1 MINQEALITFSYLLP
16 ASISVLYILAMGARF
31 YDLRSNIRAEPL
43 PYNYSIILRISLLT
57 LDISNNSFILRAAE
71 FIEILLVIFYSETKR
86 DYLSGV
92 LFVNISAII
101 MQIFLMCYEYKKRV
115 PLFFAHKIYWILN
128 WLFLLVSFALL
139 INYVNSLHLTLK
151 GHIYEYCLSLF
162 RIVDYTVLLVFTLFL
177 RRQDLSEFESVGFW
191 RNEFPDIDLSD
202 SERRARLSTLNGICY
217 QLSQANSGSLFLQI
231 DVKKRWN
238 IVNDDVEVKLEIQ
251 IVGLDKQFKLKKSV
265 SEIFEW
271 HQSYIYENAD
281 YFEQHPNELL
291 SLNFFVKQI
300 QDSQDLQLINNI
312 QRYLN
317 AIISKLDLITQSFMD
332 FIELSQQEKAL
343 VDEIKQIN
351 NIQSN
356 QKSSLAIKQIQPIRK
371 QKWDVQSEYLPYMQV
386 HITEHQTIK
395 SNNQSFLQYTLVV
408 QFDNETFVVQ
418 KRFKEFFE
426 FCEQMK
432 SQLETKNFPPFP
444 QKTLIKLTNE
454 EIEERKQELEI
465 FMKLLLNDRQYHISL
480 LFRFIGMPQ
489 QIEDLVRNMQRQIIT
504 DSEQIVKLYIK
515 NIGYEEFHGKD
526 GEKFFR
532 YSFQISF
539 GDQKHIIWKRF
550 SQFDELHYL
559 LKQRY
564 QQLPQL
570 PFKTTAAL
578 QQISP
583 NLRSLNLQQYL
594 QDLIKV
600 PAIGE
605 NVHLRQFLEMKNF
618 QGNLDIENVI
628 GSLPQLEN
636 ILEKLDKNN
645 KDIDQLDN
653 MKSRLW
659 Q

>member
-31 YDLRSNIRAEPL
+31 YDLRSNIQAEPL

-57 LDISNNSFILRAAE
+57 LDITAE

-101 MQIFLMCYEYKKRV
+101 MQIFLMCYEFKKRV
-115 PLFFAHKIYWILN
+115 PLFFAHKIYWIFN
-128 WLFLLVSFALL
+128 WLILLVSFAML
-139 INYVNSLHLTLK
+139 INYK
-151 GHIYEYCLSLF
+151 GHIFEYCLSLF
-162 RIVDYTVLLVFTLFL
+162 RIIDYSILLVFTLFI

-191 RNEFPDIDLSD
+191 RNEFPDIDLQD
-202 SERRARLSTLNGICY
+202 SQRRARLSTLN
-217 QLSQANSGSLFLQI
+217 ANSGSLFLQI

-238 IVNDDVEVKLEIQ
+238 IVDDDVEVKLEIQ

-265 SEIFEW
+265 SEIFQW
-271 HQSYIYENAD
+271 HQSYINENAD

-317 AIISKLDLITQSFMD
+317 AIISKLDLITYSFMD
-332 FIELSQQEKAL
+332 FIELSQSEKTL

-351 NIQSN
+351 HVQNN
-356 QKSSLAIKQIQPIRK
+356 QKPSITIKQIQPIRK

-386 HITEHQTIK
+386 NITEHQTIK
-395 SNNQSFLQYTLVV
+395 NINETFIQYTLVV
-408 QFDNETFVVQ
+408 QFENENYVVQ

-426 FCEQMK
+426 FSEQIK
-432 SQLETKNFPPFP
+432 NLLEAKYFPPFP
-444 QKTLIKLTNE
+444 QKTIIKLTNE
-454 EIEERKQELEI
+454 EIEERKQDLEI
-465 FMKLLLNDRQYHISL
+465 FMKILLNDRQYHISL

-489 QIEDLVRNMQRQIIT
+489 QIEDQVRNMQKLIIKN
-504 DSEQIVKLYIK
+504 SEQIVKLHIK
-515 NIGYEEFHGKD
+515 NIGYEEFYGKD

-532 YSFQISF
+532 YSFQISI
-539 GDQKHIIWKRF
+539 GDLKHIIWKRF
-550 SQFDELHYL
+550 SQFDELHQL

-600 PAIGE
+600 PNIGE
-605 NVHLRQFLEMKNF
+605 NIHLRQFLEIKSF
-618 QGNLDIENVI
+618 QEYLNTDDLI

-636 ILEKLDKNN
+636 ILQKLDKNN

>member
-43 PYNYSIILRISLLT
+43 PYNYSIILRITLLT
-57 LDISNNSFILRAAE
+57 LDITAE

-115 PLFFAHKIYWILN
+115 PLFFAHKIYWIVN

-139 INYVNSLHLTLK
+139 INQQ
-151 GHIYEYCLSLF
+151 GQIYEYCLSLF

-191 RNEFPDIDLSD
+191 RNEFPDIDLQD
-202 SERRARLSTLNGICY
+202 SERRARLSTLN
-217 QLSQANSGSLFLQI
+217 ANSGSLFLQI

-265 SEIFEW
+265 SDIFEW
-271 HQSYIYENAD
+271 HQSYVNENAD
-281 YFEQHPNELL
+281 YFDQHPNELL

-426 FCEQMK
+426 FCEQIK

-465 FMKLLLNDRQYHISL
+465 FMKILLNDRQYHISL
-480 LFRFIGMPQ
+480 LFRFIGMSQ
-489 QIEDLVRNMQRQIIT
+489 QIEDLVRNTQRQIIA

-515 NIGYEEFHGKD
+515 NIGYEEFYGKD
-526 GEKFFR
+526 GEKYFR

-550 SQFDELHYL
+550 SQFDELHQL

-564 QQLPQL
+564 QLLPQL

-600 PAIGE
+600 PTIGE